1 MDLGTMKIKELK
13 ALIGRAGLEHA
24 DCLDKDAL
32 IERARMAEARLSAG
46 ETADM
51 SFKKDTFPKETNMRV
66 CEACGGSFSVE
77 TMKQCAA
84 CKGVAYCGRA
94 CQKADWSSHKT
105 WCKQQA
111 AHRAAARQETTP
123 ATASETARRALDQL
137 FAGKPERAKRM
148 NDKALRA
155 DPQNVEAQLTRAMQ
169 LCMQRD
175 FDSAISIME
184 AVRSGGH
191 RSRYD
196 ELSYNLGKA
205 YLECGKPGDLDRAI
219 ELFRANWA
227 VNPRDS
233 ATAAMLGSCYKER
246 DPDAAVEWFQKA
258 IALDARNP
266 PGRADA
272 HHNIG
277 MILMQKGDAAG
288 AAANFK
294 ATLAI
299 NPNDM
304 FAQFSLMSLEKYL

>member
-46 ETADM
+46 RTADM
-51 SFKKDTFPKETNMRV
+51 TFKNDPFPKENNMRV
-66 CEACGGSFSVE
+66 CDACGGAFRVE

-94 CQKADWSSHKT
+94 CQKTDWPSHKT
-105 WCKQQA
+105 WCKQKA
-111 AHRAAARQETTP
+111 ARRAAARQETTP
-123 ATASETARRALDQL
+123 ATATETAQRALDQL
-137 FAGKPERAKRM
+137 FAGKPERARRM

-205 YLECGKPGDLDRAI
+205 YLERGKPGDLDRAI

-272 HHNIG
+272 HYNIG
-277 MILMQKGDAAG
+277 MIMMQKGDAAG